1 MDTTFKLN
9 SVNIKSNSDYLTRH
23 DVAEYLKISL
33 SSVDKLINNRHFHGK
48 IRIGRRVIIS
58 KKKLNEFIENNM

>member
-9 SVNIKSNSDYLTRH
+9 SVNLKNNSDYLTRH

-33 SSVDKLINNRHFHGK
+33 SSVDKLINSHRFHGK

>member
-1 MDTTFKLN
+1 MDTTFKPN
-9 SVNIKSNSDYLTRH
+9 SVNSKNDSDYLTRY
-23 DVAEYLKISL
+23 DVADYLKISL
-33 SSVDKLINNRHFHGK
+33 SSVDKLINSRHFHGK

>member
-1 MDTTFKLN
+1 MDMTFKLN
-9 SVNIKSNSDYLTRH
+9 SVNPKNNSDYLTRH

-33 SSVDKLINNRHFHGK
+33 SLVDKLINSRHFHGK
-48 IRIGRRVIIS
+48 IKIGRRVIIS